1 MASPITLRVITPDTV
16 ALDETVDSVVLPG
29 LDGQLGVM
37 ARHATMVT
45 ALDAGELRY
54 QQSGEEHHMFVSGGF
69 AEVRDNTLRVV
80 TEAGEHVRD
89 IDATRAQAAE
99 ERARERIEQG
109 DEEIDTVRA
118 EASLRR
124 AVMRI
129 SISRTR
135 GHS

>member
-1 MASPITLRVITPDTV
+1 MANPITLRVITPDMV
-16 ALDETVDSVVLPG
+16 ALDATVDSVVLPG
-29 LDGQLGVM
+29 LDGQLGVL
-37 ARHATMVT
+37 AGHATMVT
-45 ALDAGELRY
+45 ALDLGELRY
-54 QQSGEEHHMFVSGGF
+54 KEGGQEHSMFVSGGF

-80 TEAGEHVRD
+80 TEAGENVRD

-99 ERARERIEQG
+99 ERARQRLEVG

-124 AVMRI
+124 AVQRL

>member
-1 MASPITLRVITPDTV
+1 MANPITLRVITPDMV
-16 ALDETVDSVVLPG
+16 ALDATVDSVVLPG
-29 LDGQLGVM
+29 LDGQLGVL
-37 ARHATMVT
+37 AGHATMVT
-45 ALDAGELRY
+45 ALDLGELRY
-54 QQSGEEHHMFVSGGF
+54 KEGGQEYSMFVSGGF
-69 AEVRDNTLRVV
+69 AEVRDNTPRVV
-80 TEAGEHVRD
+80 TEAGENVRD

-99 ERARERIEQG
+99 ERARQRLEVG

-124 AVMRI
+124 AVQRL